1 MALYKCEH
9 ASPAA
14 LARHLKSSSSR
25 ATQVMNVLQLS
36 TEALEM
42 ISSLGDPLDSPTVP
56 ERRLRSFFGIVA
68 DEQMPAVR
76 TLLSSR

>member
-1 MALYKCEH
+1 
-9 ASPAA
+9 
-14 LARHLKSSSSR
+14 
-25 ATQVMNVLQLS
+25 MNVLQLS